1 MKRYWSRLQGI
12 ELIALRHAPLIFFG
26 LVFVGF
32 SLLADG
38 FLSLQNLGNIVTQS
52 ASTGILAVGMT
63 FVLLIG
69 RVDLSVGAIMFLCSA
84 TCGKLL
90 EAGTPIPIALAA
102 MVATAI
108 AFGAVNFWFITGFRV
123 VSFIVTLG
131 TLYVG
136 RGLGHWMTQTR
147 PTPVPPFE
155 ALGSW
160 QVVGLGLPT
169 LLLIAVVAAAHLTLQ
184 YTQFGKQL
192 YALGSDPDT
201 ARRAGIRTGVLVAS
215 AFLISA
221 LCSCLAA
228 AVALTQ
234 SPTVSPEFGSGLEF
248 TAIAAAVLGGISLF
262 GGKGKVFP
270 GAVLG
275 ALLLQMV
282 ANGLNIRNVD
292 PYLYPIILGT
302 IIFLAV
308 LTDSQRNRK
317 LARLARPRIRL
328 DQSPLQDTI

>member
-1 MKRYWSRLQGI
+1 MIRYWSRLQGL
-12 ELIALRHAPLIFFG
+12 ELIALRHAPLIFF
-26 LVFVGF
+26 LIVFVGF
-32 SLLADG
+32 SLVADG
-38 FLSLQNLGNIVTQS
+38 FLSLQNLSNIITQS

-84 TCGKLL
+84 ACGKLL
-90 EAGTPIPIALAA
+90 ESGIPVPIALTA
-102 MVATAI
+102 MAATAL
-108 AFGAVNFWFITGFRV
+108 AFGAINFWFIAGFRV
-123 VSFIVTLG
+123 ASFIVTLG

-160 QVVGLGLPT
+160 NLFGLGLPT
-169 LLLIAVVAAAHLTLQ
+169 ILFVVVVTVAHVTLQ

-192 YALGSDPDT
+192 YALGSDPDA
-201 ARRAGIRTGVLVAS
+201 ARRAGIRSGTLIAS

-282 ANGLNIRNVD
+282 ANGLNIKNVD
-292 PYLYPIILGT
+292 PYLYPMILGA

-328 DQSPLQDTI
+328 DRSPLDDRI